1 MVRRNALLLWFCFL
15 AVSGSLNVDSDF
27 ASVQKQASKIR
38 GDIIGW
44 RRALHSEPELMYQE
58 HKTSKYIQ
66 GVLDSLGIS
75 FTAGWANNTRQDRI
89 PGVGG
94 TGVVA
99 DIGSGTPVVALRAD
113 IDALPIEEQIPST
126 TLPFRSQHAGRMHAC
141 GHDGHTSMLLGAAKL
156 LKEVADELPGTVRL
170 IFQPAEE
177 GGAGAKRMR
186 EEGVL
191 LGVSRLFG
199 LHVWP
204 ALPSGSIGGRAG
216 VTMAAA
222 DFFELDIVGKG
233 GHGAM
238 PHLGVDPVVAAAAV
252 VQSLQSLVSRETD
265 PRDSAVLSVTML
277 HAGDAFNVIPA
288 KATLG
293 GTIRA
298 LSEAS
303 LSLLRKRMLEVVE
316 SVATAHRCSLARF
329 KFQPDPYPPTVNDP
343 ALWHW
348 LGSPEVGIGKNGVAM
363 HWDMEPTMGG
373 EDFSF
378 FAQDVP
384 GAFVFLG
391 QGSGKLEDSSGAGQE
406 KYPTNTTV
414 HSPRYV
420 MDESVLDLG
429 TALHAHFALRS
440 LSSLRGSGSMEL

>member
-1 MVRRNALLLWFCFL
+1 M
-15 AVSGSLNVDSDF
+15 
-27 ASVQKQASKIR
+27 
-38 GDIIGW
+38 
-44 RRALHSEPELMYQE
+44 
-58 HKTSKYIQ
+58 
-66 GVLDSLGIS
+66 
-75 FTAGWANNTRQDRI
+75 
-89 PGVGG
+89 
-94 TGVVA
+94 A

-126 TLPFRSQHAGRMHAC
+126 ALPYRSKHAGRMHAC

-191 LGVSRLFG
+191 KGVSRVFG

-216 VTMAAA
+216 VTMAAG

-238 PHLGVDPVVAAAAV
+238 PHLGVDPVVAAAAI
-252 VQSLQSLVSRETD
+252 VQSIQSLVSRETD
-265 PRDSAVLSVTML
+265 PRDSAVLSITML
-277 HAGDAFNVIPA
+277 HAGDAYNVIPA

-293 GTIRA
+293 GTMRA

-303 LSLLRKRMLEVVE
+303 LGLLRSRMLEVVE
-316 SVATAHRCSLARF
+316 SVATAHRCSVARL
-329 KFQPDPYPPTVNDP
+329 KFQPDPFPATVNDP
-343 ALWHW
+343 GLWRW
-348 LGSPEVGIGKNGVAM
+348 LGSPAVGIEKNGVPM
-363 HWDMEPTMGG
+363 HWDMEPTMGS

-384 GAFVFLG
+384 AAFVFLG
-391 QGSGKLEDSSGAGQE
+391 QGSGKLEDGEGTRPE

-420 MDESVLDLG
+420 LDEGVLDLG

-440 LSSLRGSGSMEL
+440 LSSLRGSGSTEL